1 MGVFL
6 LRRLAFGLAAMFVA
20 LSGSFFF
27 FTLKYWP
34 RHVLVTGT
42 TNPPALRAY
51 WMWLSGMPSGR
62 SFSQGLLGNHL
73 MSVVGGAFGRTLL
86 LFALTLVIAI
96 VIAVPVGCLAAAT
109 RGSALDYL
117 LRIGTYIAWAVPVF
131 VVAILLQEGF
141 GRIPGGWGLGWFP
154 YIGWAGE
161 CPNGQGIDPHNF
173 QCPAAGTGLK
183 QVGEVI
189 YHLLLPAFA
198 LALGFVGVQAR
209 YLRNS
214 IIEALDAPHVTVA
227 RGKGLTERA
236 VLTRH
241 ALRNGFVAFVPA
253 LVSDLGVLFGAA
265 LAVDYIFQ
273 LGGLGTLFISLLK
286 LNVDGFVPVDTYAI
300 QLALLFAAGVML
312 TTSVLSEVVLTLLD
326 PRTRVD

>member
-6 LRRLAFGLAAMFVA
+6 LRRLVFGLLAMFVA

-27 FTLKYWP
+27 FATKFEPLHSTP
-34 RHVLVTGT
+34 TVH
-42 TNPPALRAY
+42 AY
-51 WMWLSGMPSGR
+51 WVWLRGIPSGR
-62 SFSQGLLGNHL
+62 SFSQGLLSNHL
-73 MSVVGGAFGRTLL
+73 AAVVGGAFGRTLL

-96 VIAVPVGCLAAAT
+96 VIAVLVGCLAAAT
-109 RGSALDYL
+109 RDSALDFL

-141 GRIPGGWGLGWFP
+141 GRMPGGWGLGWFP
-154 YIGWAGE
+154 YVGWAGE

-214 IIEALDAPHVTVA
+214 IIDALDAPYVTVA

-286 LNVDGFVPVDTYAI
+286 LSVDGVAPVDTYAL

-312 TTSVLSEVVLTLLD
+312 TTSVLSEVVLALLD
-326 PRTRVD
+326 PRTRLD